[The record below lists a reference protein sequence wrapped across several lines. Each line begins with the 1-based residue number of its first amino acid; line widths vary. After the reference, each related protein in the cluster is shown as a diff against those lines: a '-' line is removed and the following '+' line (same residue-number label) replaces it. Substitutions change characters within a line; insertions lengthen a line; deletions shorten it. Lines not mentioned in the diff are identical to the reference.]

1 MQFCPACGR
10 AVGPDLV
17 YCSYC
22 GAGLRNASY
31 SSRQPYQ
38 TVGATYK
45 RQGKKPWIAIG
56 LALVLGLFGI
66 WGIGHL
72 YAGKIARGLGLL
84 FVGLI
89 IGGLF
94 WFSVILT
101 VILIGYVGIVLFG
114 LFFVGGWL
122 WQAFDAYNAAQEYN
136 ELHAT
141 EVRNN
146 LY

>member
-1 MQFCPACGR
+1 MEFCPGCGR
-10 AVGPDLV
+10 AVESSLV

-22 GAGLRNASY
+22 GVSLRTPSY

-38 TVGATYK
+38 TVGTYK
-45 RQGKKPWIAIG
+45 RQEKRPWVAVG
-56 LALVLGLFGI
+56 LALVLGVFGL

-72 YAGKIARGLGLL
+72 YAGKFARGIGLL

-101 VILIGYVGIVLFG
+101 VILIGYVGIALFG
-114 LFFVGGWL
+114 LFFVGGLL
-122 WQAFDAYNAAQEYN
+122 WQVFDAYNVAREYN
-136 ELHAT
+136 ELHET
-141 EVRNN
+141 PRNG
-146 LY
+146 Y

>member
-10 AVGPDLV
+10 AVASDLV

-22 GAGLRNASY
+22 GAGLRNVSY

-38 TVGATYK
+38 TVGANYK
-45 RQGKKPWIAIG
+45 RQGKRPWVAMG
-56 LALVLGLFGI
+56 LGLVLGFFGL
-66 WGIGHL
+66 WGIGQL
-72 YAGKIARGLGLL
+72 YAGKIVRGIGL
-84 FVGLI
+84 FIVGLI

-101 VILIGYVGIVLFG
+101 VIFIGYVGIVLFG

-122 WQAFDAYNAAQEYN
+122 WQAFDAYSVAHEYN

-141 EVRNN
+141 AVRNDS
-146 LY
+146 Y